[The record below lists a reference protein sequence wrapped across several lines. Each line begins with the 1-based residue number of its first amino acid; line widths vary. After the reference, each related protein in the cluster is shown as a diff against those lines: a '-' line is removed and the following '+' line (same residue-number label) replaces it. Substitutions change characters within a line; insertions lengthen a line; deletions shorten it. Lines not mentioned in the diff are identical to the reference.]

1 MTLQGDMLPLFSL
14 WLVNKA
20 EYTREVNTSESSVLV
35 KSLLI
40 NISEILSTANR
51 KMFIEYIEKISF
63 TVGKLL
69 FFYVSLRFLL
79 QAGVPS
85 HWTASLCCRSQL
97 KPISSLHPYP
107 LLLPSPPLTITD
119 AYEAAAETLEHA
131 GKCQMSYLCVYT
143 DSFITYSFCRHL
155 MQYSYFYSPSE

>member
-85 HWTASLCCRSQL
+85 H
-97 KPISSLHPYP
+97 
-107 LLLPSPPLTITD
+107 
-119 AYEAAAETLEHA
+119 
-131 GKCQMSYLCVYT
+131 
-143 DSFITYSFCRHL
+143 
-155 MQYSYFYSPSE
+155 